1 MQKNKC
7 NNILIINDSATLNI
21 LLKLTLEAEGYLI
34 EISETGIDGLAKA
47 GLMEFQLILLD
58 YILPDIDG
66 LEVCRKLREGKITEH
81 TPIAFLTSLDEADI
95 SEKIQDAGA
104 DAYIDPP
111 FKGKLFMD
119 RIKELIKC

>member
-1 MQKNKC
+1 
-7 NNILIINDSATLNI
+7 
-21 LLKLTLEAEGYLI
+21 
-34 EISETGIDGLAKA
+34 
-47 GLMEFQLILLD
+47 MEFQLILLD

-66 LEVCRKLREGKITEH
+66 LEVCRKLRGKKITEH

-111 FKGKLFMD
+111 FKGELFMD
-119 RIKELIKC
+119 RIKELINWQR